1 MDISNSIIVITAA
14 GSVLGSALAERVVL
28 FGAKVVLV
36 DNHYQPLLDT
46 YQRCKAFSTQVHY
59 YFIDDYDHHSITSL
73 LDFVQL
79 KFDQAPDVVINTID
93 NKPLPSIIDDNPVE
107 LFTCNVATM
116 ASTLF
121 SLVQMSSERMRLQ
134 HKEGVIVNI
143 VPNTLDGEEATYS
156 NGAAMVSG
164 FTQLWAQELSPYNIR
179 VGAVLPTQAAMQNRN
194 HLSQVIDEYV
204 RNTEYIVE
212 NEYFSGRVMSA

>member
-1 MDISNSIIVITAA
+1 MDISNSIIVITSA

-36 DNHYQPLLDT
+36 DHHYQPLLDT
-46 YQRCKAFSTQVHY
+46 YQRCTALSHQVHY
-59 YFIDDYDHHSITSL
+59 YYVDDYSHPSINSL

-79 KFDQAPDVVINTID
+79 KFDQAPDVVINNWN
-93 NKPLPSIIDDNPVE
+93 NKPLPSLTDENPVE
-107 LFTCNVATM
+107 LFTHNIATM

-121 SLVQMSSERMRLQ
+121 ALVQMSSERMRSQ
-134 HKEGVIVNI
+134 HKEGVIINI
-143 VPNTLDGEEATYS
+143 VIDSSGEQNTGYDNS
-156 NGAAMVSG
+156 AAMISG
-164 FTQLWAQELSPYNIR
+164 FTQSWARELSPYNIR
-179 VGAVLPTQAAMQNRN
+179 VGAVLPTQASIQSRH
-194 HLSQVIDEYV
+194 HLSQIIDEYV